1 MKMRFL
7 FYACK
12 DTAKYRE
19 TRPFRPIFIRKRL
32 HDKNR
37 QEYMHLLSHGARHAV
52 PPVLSLFLHL
62 ATEKRGIPTGCLP
75 FSSPS
80 GTYSIAIGP

>member
-1 MKMRFL
+1 MER
-7 FYACK
+7 
-12 DTAKYRE
+12 
-19 TRPFRPIFIRKRL
+19 
-32 HDKNR
+32 
-37 QEYMHLLSHGARHAV
+37 
-52 PPVLSLFLHL
+52 SLFLHL